1 MDGRF
6 EDMLKF
12 GIGLKLSGPNEDKYY
27 TQRLAHFIRGK
38 DNFDADTE
46 NDEEISIYIKSEL
59 SLLIK
64 IEDSVLTFDPLENS
78 SYDGIMVVLEFVAN
92 MHKSVQEDFLREG
105 EIEDEFFHPDT
116 SESSDEEESDDD
128 MDWI

>member
-12 GIGLKLSGPNEDKYY
+12 GITLKLSGPNEDKYY

-38 DNFDADTE
+38 DDFDAETE

-59 SLLIK
+59 SLLVK
-64 IEDSVLTFDPLENS
+64 IEDSVLTFNPIENS

-92 MHKSVQEDFLREG
+92 MHQSVQEDYLRDG
-105 EIEDEFFHPDT
+105 EIQNEFSHPDV
-116 SESSDEEESDDD
+116 SESSEDEESDDTE
-128 MDWI
+128 WV

>member
-38 DNFDADTE
+38 DDFDAETE

-92 MHKSVQEDFLREG
+92 MHQSVQEDFLREG

-116 SESSDEEESDDD
+116 SECSDEEESDD